1 MGHKAR
7 RRESLFLASLDLE
20 ATMSL
25 DVTVSE
31 TFGAGIIQAPA
42 KLEAPTIARAT
53 RGRCAGRR
61 PRL

>member
-1 MGHKAR
+1 
-7 RRESLFLASLDLE
+7 
-20 ATMSL
+20 MSL

-61 PRL
+61 PRLWRASHPSCLQRNSVRWLKN